1 MTQDREFPSA
11 PLPGV
16 LALVVKDGKI
26 LLVKRAKD
34 PDKDKWGLP
43 GGLIED
49 GESPELAAMRELFE
63 ETAVVADAG
72 WVIDRFEVRTENG
85 RFHYALSVVALE
97 WNQGTG
103 TAGSDAA
110 DVGWFNYEEI
120 LRMPHSPNLPRLARL
135 ALPES

>member
-1 MTQDREFPSA
+1 MIQDREFPSA

-16 LALVVKDGKI
+16 LAMVVKDGKI

-43 GGLIED
+43 GGMIEE
-49 GESPELAAMRELFE
+49 GETPELAAMRELFE

-72 WVIDRFEVRTENG
+72 WVIDRFEVRTQNG
-85 RFHYALSVVALE
+85 RFHYALAVVALE
-97 WNQGTG
+97 WRQGTG
-103 TAGSDAA
+103 MAGSDAA
-110 DVGWFNYEEI
+110 DVGWFDYAEI
-120 LRMPHSPNLPRLARL
+120 LQLPHSPNLPRLAKL